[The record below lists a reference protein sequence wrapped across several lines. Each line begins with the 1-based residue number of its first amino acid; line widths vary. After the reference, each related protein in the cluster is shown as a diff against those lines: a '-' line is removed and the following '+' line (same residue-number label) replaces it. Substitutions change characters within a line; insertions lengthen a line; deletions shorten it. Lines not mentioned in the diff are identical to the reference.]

1 MDVVQH
7 AKIIWGKKLKWS
19 CLPREVVS
27 KCWTELAYPFIIY
40 NVQSVKNQVIFF
52 SFEKQ
57 CNAVSMTFFSLIR
70 KIKPILHFNFLT
82 DAACQKSVHSL
93 IASWLDYEHLLLYN
107 IQCTL
112 LIASTLNNKLKTKIL
127 SPSYLIYISFLLWVE
142 CTINMCIQG
151 AP

>member
-27 KCWTELAYPFIIY
+27 KSWAELAYPFIIY
-40 NVQSVKNQVIFF
+40 NVQSVNNQVIFF

>member
-1 MDVVQH
+1 MLCNMLKSFEEKNWSDRVCPE
-7 AKIIWGKKLKWS
+7 KL
-19 CLPREVVS
+19 S

-40 NVQSVKNQVIFF
+40 NVQSVNNEVIFF

-70 KIKPILHFNFLT
+70 KIKPILHFNFFT
-82 DAACQKSVHSL
+82 DAACQKIVHSL

-112 LIASTLNNKLKTKIL
+112 LIASTLNNKLKTKIHHR

>member
-1 MDVVQH
+1 MR
-7 AKIIWGKKLKWS
+7 KKTEVIVFAPRSRIKMLNRTS
-19 CLPREVVS
+19 LPFHHLQCP
-27 KCWTELAYPFIIY
+27 KCE
-40 NVQSVKNQVIFF
+40 QSSHFF
-52 SFEKQ
+52 SFTKQ